1 MELPMLLNELF
12 QPRGSS
18 GSSSHV
24 KSLCGQ
30 LACGLGCPRLQVS
43 KRLGSRLVLEHRSW
57 LCLGVFGTLWWYA
70 LPPAQPFAETMLGH
84 CKQDVLVNGN
94 WLPMTSAQRTSA
106 LRMVDRY
113 L

>member
-1 MELPMLLNELF
+1 MLLSESC
-12 QPRGSS
+12 QPRGPS

-24 KSLCGQ
+24 KSLFGQ
-30 LACGLGCPRLQVS
+30 FARGLGCPRLQVS

-57 LCLGVFGTLWWYA
+57 LCLGVLGTLWWCA

-84 CKQDVLVNGN
+84 CKQDVLVNGK

-106 LRMVDRY
+106 LRMVGR
-113 L
+113 